1 MKRIFEFLGY
11 LAVIATLMG
20 VSAST
25 LMTDEYKAWVAIFL
39 VVATVAFICI
49 QIFRITKRQM
59 EMQHPNGFSALSA
72 FVRYA
77 STDGKNI
84 TYEVFRHIQIKR
96 PCQSYFEHKFMWT
109 GSIQPKCE
117 SDLQEIGSID
127 SIKGESTKSVK
138 LKFKRAKVYN
148 DVEVIHLKMTMDD
161 SDQKSE
167 SYIQQSVLSPVSVI
181 CFRVELLYA
190 DIKYFGKRAILTRK
204 ETSKGHRASD
214 EILDHYSFDASAK
227 SFYCSIAEPEP
238 GYTYR
243 LSWERPST

>member
-1 MKRIFEFLGY
+1 MKRIFEFFGY
-11 LAVIATLMG
+11 LAIVATLMG

-25 LMTDEYKAWVAIFL
+25 LMTDPNKAWVAILL
-39 VVATVAFICI
+39 VAATVIFICI
-49 QIFRITKRQM
+49 QIFRITKRQL
-59 EMQHPNGFSALSA
+59 EMQHPSGFLALSA

-96 PCQSYFEHKFMWT
+96 PCLSYFEHKFMWT
-109 GSIQPKCE
+109 GSIPPKCE
-117 SDLQEIGSID
+117 SDIQEIGSID
-127 SIKGESTKSVK
+127 SIKGENTKSVK

-148 DVEVIHLKMTMDD
+148 DVEVIHLKMKIDD

-167 SYIQQSVLSPVSVI
+167 TYLQQAVKSPVSVI

-190 DIKYFGKRAILTRK
+190 DLKYFGKNAILTRR

-214 EILDHYSFDASAK
+214 EVIAHYQFDANAK
-227 SFYCSIAEPEP
+227 SYHCNVNEPEP

-243 LSWERPST
+243 LSWERPQI

>member
-1 MKRIFEFLGY
+1 
-11 LAVIATLMG
+11 MG

-25 LMTDEYKAWVAIFL
+25 LMTDKYKAWTAICL

-49 QIFRITKRQM
+49 QVFRITKRQM
-59 EMQHPNGFSALSA
+59 EMQHPSGFLALSA

-84 TYEVFRHIQIKR
+84 TYEVFRHIQVKR
-96 PCQSYFEHKFMWT
+96 PCLSFFEHKFMWS
-109 GSIQPKCE
+109 GSIQPKFE
-117 SDLQEIGSID
+117 SDLQEIGGVD
-127 SIKGESTKSVK
+127 SIKGENTKSLK

-148 DVEVIHLKMTMDD
+148 DVEVIHIKMTMDD

-167 SYIQQSVLSPVSVI
+167 TFIQQSVLSPVSVI
-181 CFRVELLYA
+181 CFRVELLYT
-190 DIKYFGKRAILTRK
+190 DTNYFGKKAILTRR

-214 EILDHYSFDASAK
+214 ETIGYYNFDATAK
-227 SFYCSIAEPEP
+227 SFYCSVAEPEP

-243 LSWERPST
+243 LAWERPNI